1 MKFEAKKPH
10 VYWKPAAH
18 MASTQIETVSTGADK
33 AKLALAGLLVLGGLA
48 AFYLLSGRGPL
59 IQWGGLIGA
68 LVLAVIAFFTSE
80 SGRQLIAF
88 GRDSWREMQKVVW
101 PTRKETLQ
109 TTAFVFAFTVFLA
122 LFMWITD
129 QFLQWSLYDLIL
141 GWKQ

>member
-122 LFMWITD
+122 LFMWLTD

>member
-1 MKFEAKKPH
+1 MKFEASKSL

-141 GWKQ
+141 GWKR

>member
-48 AFYLLSGRGPL
+48 AFYLLSSRGAL
-59 IQWGGLIGA
+59 IQWGGLIGS
-68 LVLAVIAFFTSE
+68 LVLAAAAFLSSE

-101 PTRKETLQ
+101 PTRKESLQ

-141 GWKQ
+141 GWKR

>member
-109 TTAFVFAFTVFLA
+109 TT
-122 LFMWITD
+122 
-129 QFLQWSLYDLIL
+129 
-141 GWKQ
+141 